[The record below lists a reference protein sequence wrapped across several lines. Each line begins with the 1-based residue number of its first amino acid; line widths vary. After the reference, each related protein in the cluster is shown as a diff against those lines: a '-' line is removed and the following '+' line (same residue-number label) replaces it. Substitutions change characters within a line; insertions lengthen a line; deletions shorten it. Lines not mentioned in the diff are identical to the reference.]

1 MASWKW
7 GGGRGEAK
15 EKNWRSRYLRPW
27 ARPGKPCRE
36 YEAAWSPPVLSG
48 TRSWEGVCWSYRW
61 ERLSALWTG
70 PCSQASLSWAALPT
84 LPTSVRWTA
93 SISSS
98 WSAIQRFY
106 LSISELSFLFFFFS
120 TLSFPVRRRSIIAR
134 SIDEERVYLST
145 PLPFLSKLPDA
156 RSQFDP
162 LDNFYLTHG
171 SRLGRDFG
179 SGQYL
184 QHLHV
189 VFPLVRFDRSTQFR
203 HYPLP
208 GIGKII
214 EREIELFRYY
224 PLTWMAREQKEQDE
238 GRKGERG
245 ARREWIS

>member
-1 MASWKW
+1 M
-7 GGGRGEAK
+7 GGVA
-15 EKNWRSRYLRPW
+15 NSSNLR
-27 ARPGKPCRE
+27 
-36 YEAAWSPPVLSG
+36 
-48 TRSWEGVCWSYRW
+48 
-61 ERLSALWTG
+61 
-70 PCSQASLSWAALPT
+70 T
-84 LPTSVRWTA
+84 LNGLH
-93 SISSS
+93 
-98 WSAIQRFY
+98 FF
-106 LSISELSFLFFFFS
+106 FLICDSTILFIDLRTFFSFFFFS

-171 SRLGRDFG
+171 SRLRRDFG

-224 PLTWMAREQKEQDE
+224 PLTWMAREQKEQGE
-238 GRKGERG
+238 GRKEGKEGEGRG
-245 ARREWIS
+245 ESKFRRDAFGHY